1 MFNQAYNAKC
11 LILII
16 WSRGWVI
23 INFTLA
29 HVVSSL
35 SASYLNTYQCFYFH
49 FICVIYSFLHG
60 FFLLFSSIKTSFP
73 VCCRH
78 SKISGSK
85 RKKTSQSIQMRF
97 RWTLFIISLLLLQ
110 KRYQIIFSYYFGY
123 VIILV
128 VLGCT
133 LLQLLHKDYF
143 IRIKFILLFN
153 VQKERWMLS

>member
-1 MFNQAYNAKC
+1 MLSLASYLPLFFCVIQFFSLLIKKNSYVISTTEKFKMFNQAYNTKC

-60 FFLLFSSIKTSFP
+60 FLLFSSIKTSFP

-85 RKKTSQSIQMRF
+85 RKKTSQSI
-97 RWTLFIISLLLLQ
+97 
-110 KRYQIIFSYYFGY
+110 
-123 VIILV
+123 
-128 VLGCT
+128 
-133 LLQLLHKDYF
+133 
-143 IRIKFILLFN
+143 
-153 VQKERWMLS
+153 